1 MGIFS
6 WFGSRR
12 RAGKHRAG
20 SDRDVDTPD
29 PDLDLH
35 RSLVR
40 INEESPELEEV
51 EEAAA
56 EDVARVREDDKY
68 FGRDAPANQD
78 EL

>member
-1 MGIFS
+1 MWIFRKS
-6 WFGSRR
+6 
-12 RAGKHRAG
+12 AGTPGRHRKR
-20 SDRDVDTPD
+20 S
-29 PDLDLH
+29 

-40 INEESPELEEV
+40 INEESPKLQQV

-68 FGRDAPANQD
+68 FDRNAPANED